1 MKRTTLH
8 NERPRPRYN
17 TRRRPL
23 AWCAGTGT
31 LACFV
36 ALGASPAHARDGVG
50 ENGAP
55 VRVSTNVSDASIDT
69 TRPIVGASE
78 STLTPPES
86 SLGYRGGIEA
96 SPVPVRQSRVHPPA
110 LDLTATTWI
119 PLSIGPEVSVELPG
133 RILAQLHL
141 GWMPG
146 LYSSTLTST
155 LADAGVYEQRVGALI
170 DGSLD
175 SATTWRAALG
185 WRPFPNS
192 GLEVTVG
199 YAHLALEGS
208 TTTGE
213 LSPLVDEQ
221 LAERLIAE
229 VGDTGVHL
237 HSSIHNFTLAAAWRW
252 LIADQVVVRASLGY
266 MQTFDSSSSLKID
279 AFPELTRLA
288 APTVRD
294 LLHDNYMH
302 YGKFPVVGIAVG
314 YRFF

>member
-1 MKRTTLH
+1 M
-8 NERPRPRYN
+8 
-17 TRRRPL
+17 
-23 AWCAGTGT
+23 
-31 LACFV
+31 
-36 ALGASPAHARDGVG
+36 
-50 ENGAP
+50 
-55 VRVSTNVSDASIDT
+55 
-69 TRPIVGASE
+69 
-78 STLTPPES
+78 
-86 SLGYRGGIEA
+86 
-96 SPVPVRQSRVHPPA
+96 RQSRVQPPA

-133 RILAQLHL
+133 RILAQLHV

-155 LADAGVYEQRVGALI
+155 LADAGVYDQRVGALI

-175 SATTWRAALG
+175 GATTWRAAAG

-192 GLEVTVG
+192 GFEVTVG
-199 YAHLALEGS
+199 YAHIAIDGS

-266 MQTFDSSSSLKID
+266 MQTFDSSSTVKID

-288 APTVRD
+288 APTVRE

-302 YGKFPVVGIAVG
+302 YGKFPVVGLAVG